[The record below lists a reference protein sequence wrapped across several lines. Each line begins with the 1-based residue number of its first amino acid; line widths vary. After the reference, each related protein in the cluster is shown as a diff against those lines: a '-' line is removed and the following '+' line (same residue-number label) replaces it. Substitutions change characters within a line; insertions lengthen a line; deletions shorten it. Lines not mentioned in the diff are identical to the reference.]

1 MSATD
6 NVNTWLAAW
15 GAAHNTVLSL
25 NNGVCAIFKDKQ
37 EAAVIELP
45 AESES
50 LLFHCRIETLHE
62 NVKTTE
68 WYLRMLLALNFEMD
82 AMRGCWLALDD
93 KDNLRLC
100 TQVELTILN
109 KQTFINMLE
118 GFMNQVTDVVEFL
131 AEVQSASA

>member
-15 GAAHNTVLSL
+15 GAAHDTALSL

-37 EAAVIELP
+37 EAAIIELP

-50 LLFHCRIETLHE
+50 LLFHCKIETLHE

-68 WYLRMLLALNFEMD
+68 WYLRVLLALNFEMD

-100 TQVELTILN
+100 TQVELATLN
-109 KQTFINMLE
+109 EQAFINMLE
-118 GFMNQVTDVVEFL
+118 GFMNQVMDVAEFL